1 MIHNIK
7 EYCGYT
13 VKAKNLLIYSNDDFA
28 EYTKI
33 FEMFNSYKI
42 CNITDLSLENFGA
55 YIVTNS
61 IDAIL
66 IDIIPQSDKIYDI
79 LSSFNHNFSLMLYVR
94 SSSPA
99 LHIGLINMSE
109 AIIAEPF
116 NEDMLMYKFFT
127 MLNSDSAI
135 SAINNASSSMSK
147 IPAAQSGQLDSYLDT
162 YEGQILFLSE
172 SLQSNLEH
180 LESGELNN
188 ELLNEISKQIDEVGH
203 VFSNHFYT
211 KKVTHLFT
219 ELSSYL
225 KDLKLDAIKIENFE
239 GFEYLTR
246 IIEDINTYMIEYFV
260 DRLFT
265 NVYVFEDSLDNSIR
279 FMKDK
284 LSNVE
289 DESSELEFF

>member
-7 EYCGYT
+7 EYCSYT
-13 VKAKNLLIYSNDDFA
+13 VKEKNLLIYSNDDFT

-147 IPAAQSGQLDSYLDT
+147 IPAVQSGQLDSYLDT

-180 LESGELNN
+180 LESGELSN

>member
-7 EYCGYT
+7 EYCSYT
-13 VKAKNLLIYSNDDFA
+13 VKEKNLLIYSNDDFT

>member
-7 EYCGYT
+7 EYYTHT
-13 VKAKNLLIYSNDDFA
+13 VKEKNLLIYSNSDFTQ
-28 EYTKI
+28 YTKI

-61 IDAIL
+61 IDAIF
-66 IDIIPQSDKIYDI
+66 IDFIPEADKVYDI
-79 LSSFNHNFSLMLYVR
+79 LNSFNHRFSLMLYLGANT
-94 SSSPA
+94 PK
-99 LHIGLINMSE
+99 LHVGLINMSE
-109 AIIAEPF
+109 AMIAEPF
-116 NEDMLMYKFFT
+116 DEEMLMYKFFT

-135 SAINNASSSMSK
+135 SAINNASNAMSK
-147 IPAAQSGQLDSYLDT
+147 RPEVQSGQLDSYLDT

-180 LESGELNN
+180 LESGELSNA
-188 ELLNEISKQIDEVGH
+188 LLNEISIQIDEVGKI
-203 VFSNHFYT
+203 FANHFYT
-211 KKVTHLFT
+211 KKVTHVFT
-219 ELSSYL
+219 KLSSYL
-225 KDLKLDAIKIENFE
+225 RDLKLNEIKIENFE

-265 NVYVFEDSLDNSIR
+265 NVYVFEDSLENSIQ

-284 LSNVE
+284 LSNVA